1 MGWVPSAV
9 PEKLGKRQRGYV
21 RSPQRIECDICHSQ
35 TKSGFYN
42 AKEALETGT
51 FWPDRQQ
58 EPCRA
63 FCPRCG
69 LRDAHYKDAV
79 WQSLNARNMLV
90 QVDNIMEE
98 YWGPVPPPAA
108 TLTVITLADPGLHGD
123 GEGSEFQMVADDGS
137 GGPPQLPPAASL
149 ENRVAYLEGQVAR
162 LEQVILGLLQREG
175 QVQQREQQQSPLT
188 SEERP
193 AEEGE
198 VLPAP
203 PERLGRRSCQV
214 DGEEGMARDNS
225 AIKVRVTPT
234 GG

>member
-21 RSPQRIECDICHSQ
+21 PSPQRIECDICHSQ

-42 AKEALETGT
+42 AKDALETGT

-69 LRDAHYKDAV
+69 LNDVRYGTAV
-79 WQSLNARNMLV
+79 WQSLNARHMLDL
-90 QVDNIMEE
+90 VDQTMEE

-108 TLTVITLADPGLHGD
+108 TLAVITLAHPALHGD
-123 GEGSEFQMVADDGS
+123 GEDSEFQMLADDGS
-137 GGPPQLPPAASL
+137 GGPPQLPPAGSEGPPQLPPAGSEGPPQHPPARSL
-149 ENRVAYLEGQVAR
+149 EEKVVELEGRAAR
-162 LEQVILGLLQREG
+162 LEQVLRE
-175 QVQQREQQQSPLT
+175 VLQREQQRSPFT
-188 SEERP
+188 SEERL
-193 AEEGE
+193 AEERE

-203 PERLGRRSCQV
+203 PERR
-214 DGEEGMARDNS
+214 GMM
-225 AIKVRVTPT
+225 
-234 GG
+234 